1 MTMSIDRLTRVNEL
15 MRREIGES
23 LLRLIPDA
31 GGDASTVT
39 VTHVITS
46 KDLRVARVLVSVR
59 GTPAEQ
65 EKTLGQLRRWRTE
78 IQRRVNKDLTLKYTP
93 RLQFQLDSSVADGD
107 RVLQLLARMEEEDV
121 APDPGMP

>member
-1 MTMSIDRLTRVNEL
+1 MSIDRLDRVNEL
-15 MRREIGES
+15 MRREIGDA

-59 GTPAEQ
+59 GTPEEQ
-65 EKTLGQLRRWRTE
+65 EKMLGRLRRWRTE
-78 IQRRVNKDLTLKYTP
+78 IQRRINRDLTLKYTP
-93 RLQFQLDSSVADGD
+93 RLHFQLDSSVADGD
-107 RVLQLLARMEEEDV
+107 RILQLLASIEEEES
-121 APDPGMP
+121 APDPEQP

>member
-1 MTMSIDRLTRVNEL
+1 MSIDRLDRVNEL
-15 MRREIGES
+15 MRREIGDA

-59 GTPAEQ
+59 GTPGEQ
-65 EKTLGQLRRWRTE
+65 EKMLGRLRRWRTE
-78 IQRRVNKDLTLKYTP
+78 IQRRINRDLTLKYTP
-93 RLQFQLDSSVADGD
+93 RLHFQLDSSVADGD
-107 RVLQLLARMEEEDV
+107 RILQLLASIEEEES
-121 APDPGMP
+121 APDPEQP